1 VQNPP
6 QIFDRALLRA
16 RLARAW
22 RAGEPCDFLVARTA
36 EDLIFRLSG
45 IARPFPRALDLGSPH
60 PIVAE
65 VLAAPGRFVVRAAP
79 VAAALG
85 SGGAVLLAD
94 EEIPPF
100 APASFDLVVTLLNLQ
115 FVNDLPGVLAQVR
128 RMLAPDGLFLAAL
141 AGGQTLRELRACLAQ
156 AQEEVEGGASPRVAP
171 FADLRD
177 LGGLM
182 QRAGLA
188 LPVADCDSFVVRYP
202 GPFELFRDLRHMGAT
217 NILLAGARRPLRREV
232 MFRAARLYRE
242 LFADPDG
249 KIRATFEI
257 IWMSGWAP
265 HESQQKPLAPGS
277 AKARLSDALGDKSGE
292 L

>member
-22 RAGEPCDFLVARTA
+22 RAGEPCDFLVARAA

-45 IARPFPRALDLGSPH
+45 TARPFPRALDLGSPH
-60 PIVAE
+60 PVGAA

-79 VAAALG
+79 VAGALG
-85 SGGAVLLAD
+85 SADALLLAD
-94 EEIPPF
+94 EELLPF
-100 APASFDLVVTLLNLQ
+100 APASFDLVVSLLNLQ

-128 RMLAPDGLFLAAL
+128 RILAPDGLFLAAL

-156 AQEEVEGGASPRVAP
+156 AQEEIEGGASPRVAP
-171 FADLRD
+171 LADLRD

-217 NILLAGARRPLRREV
+217 NVLSAGARRPLRREV
-232 MFRAARLYRE
+232 IFRAARLYRE
-242 LFADPDG
+242 LFSDPDG
-249 KIRATFEI
+249 KIRATF
-257 IWMSGWAP
+257 
-265 HESQQKPLAPGS
+265 
-277 AKARLSDALGDKSGE
+277 
-292 L
+292 